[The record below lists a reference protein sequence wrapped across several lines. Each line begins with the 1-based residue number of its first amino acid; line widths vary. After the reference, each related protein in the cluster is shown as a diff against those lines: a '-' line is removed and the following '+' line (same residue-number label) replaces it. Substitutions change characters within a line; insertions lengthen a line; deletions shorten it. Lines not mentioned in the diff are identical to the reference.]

1 MPNQPRSTSMS
12 NMSPHTSSKTWHQSV
27 WGFQNSLVKFCFS
40 YYYVTFVLNNL
51 HFIFFAMTSR
61 HIVHFLFRCIS
72 RILDPQGSNCNRR
85 RRGLRR
91 RINKVSQDLRE
102 SASEKRWTSSLS
114 PRTSSNLFFN
124 VSRFTGVCELEV
136 VAIIPI
142 PSYLAKLELQ
152 HHRLQMKADEDFE
165 DTLLK
170 HLSYE
175 DIWC

>member
-1 MPNQPRSTSMS
+1 MPDLGQRSTARMWWYRCKRGQTHLEQFGKNFIST
-12 NMSPHTSSKTWHQSV
+12 NIILL
-27 WGFQNSLVKFCFS
+27 FD
-40 YYYVTFVLNNL
+40 NNNF
-51 HFIFFAMTSR
+51 HNIFFAMTSR
-61 HIVHFLFRCIS
+61 HILHFLFRCIS
-72 RILDPQGSNCNRR
+72 CTMDPQGSYCYRR
-85 RRGLRR
+85 RRGLCS
-91 RINKVSQDLRE
+91 RIKNQELRE
-102 SASEKRWTSSLS
+102 SASEKRWTLSLS